1 MSCFISFCVVLQPRK
16 QNVWFWIRGSFVC
29 DIIFRWRV
37 YIPGLI
43 ETCVLSMGKRTW
55 ATLQGGGKTR
65 AYRLTDST
73 SSLTFFQKNVVLST
87 FFKIKLMKI
96 HSFIFHFHYIKKT
109 WMAGGEVLDGIIL
122 NFRKLLPIFGWMEI
136 INSYC
141 NRWFWK
147 PLDDIRGPPRPGP
160 RGQNV
165 CAVGRGPLRASK
177 RKELQKNIY
186 HPSSYRPNA
195 FQQWRLFRNFSF
207 PPKLI

>member
-16 QNVWFWIRGSFVC
+16 QNVWFWIGGSFVC
-29 DIIFRWRV
+29 DIIFRWGV

-43 ETCVLSMGKRTW
+43 ETCVLSMGKRTR
-55 ATLQGGGKTR
+55 ATLQGGCKTR

-141 NRWFWK
+141 NRWF
-147 PLDDIRGPPRPGP
+147 
-160 RGQNV
+160 
-165 CAVGRGPLRASK
+165 
-177 RKELQKNIY
+177 
-186 HPSSYRPNA
+186 
-195 FQQWRLFRNFSF
+195 
-207 PPKLI
+207 